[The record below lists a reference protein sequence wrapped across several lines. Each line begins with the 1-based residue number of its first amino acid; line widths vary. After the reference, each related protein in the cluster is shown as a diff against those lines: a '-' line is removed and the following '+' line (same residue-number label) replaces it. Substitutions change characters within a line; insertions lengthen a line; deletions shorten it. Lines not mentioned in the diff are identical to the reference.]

1 MTPNRPCW
9 VLIDEAHSL
18 KRLPVLETA
27 LVEGRKHN
35 VKPIIGTQNRAQLRQ
50 HYQDAA
56 ATIIAASHTKVFQRT
71 NEVES
76 ARWVSEMIGQ
86 KELER
91 PRVST
96 TASVQTYGR
105 DSLNYAPGIEQ
116 HYVVSTEQIMALEN
130 LNGYWKYGDAVV
142 PFRIEPIERPKRAR
156 AFVPRST
163 LPPIKPAPPQPL
175 PVAPPTFATG
185 NGHDHKRETEI
196 KIEATR
202 DSDDLDIK
210 F

>member
-1 MTPNRPCW
+1 MGAASGPAHLHYLHPNHPRIPQKITGRAVQYHVWKTSLKDAFRTQIGCW

-35 VKPIIGTQNRAQLRQ
+35 IKIDHRHAEPRPNQSSTMT
-50 HYQDAA
+50 DAA
-56 ATIIAASHTKVFQRT
+56 PTIIAASHTKIFQRT

-86 KELER
+86 QRDRK

-130 LNGYWKYGDAVV
+130 LKGYWKYGDAVV
-142 PFRIEPIERPKRAR
+142 PFRIEPMKRPKRA
-156 AFVPRST
+156 PRLCPPST
-163 LPPIKPAPPQPL
+163 L
-175 PVAPPTFATG
+175 AT
-185 NGHDHKRETEI
+185 N
-196 KIEATR
+196 
-202 DSDDLDIK
+202 
-210 F
+210 